1 VTLKADRI
9 GREIG
14 LTLYTPT
21 PQNRAGFAPIA
32 IGFTAAVCSLL
43 GGSVSGGAFNP
54 ARVFAPAIFSNV
66 WTHQWLYWIVSAHIY
81 ITSVRISDTVLKSI
95 IV

>member
-1 VTLKADRI
+1 MTLKADRI

-32 IGFTAAVCSLL
+32 IGFTAAVCALL

-54 ARVFAPAIFSNV
+54 ARVFGPAVYSNI
-66 WTHQWLYWIVSAHIY
+66 WTHQWLYWIVSLPLLE
-81 ITSVRISDTVLKSI
+81 TVHMVLCGL
-95 IV
+95 V